1 MNKVLLSVHVLAA
14 IIFVGPV
21 TVAASMFPPIAR
33 RTLTAGS
40 DGVAAEGAGS
50 AGLGTE
56 DVRSAGAGTENVRTA
71 GAGTEGVGVL
81 RVLHRI
87 SRGYAIGGLT
97 VPVFGLAVGAGLGV
111 LGDYWLIISMV
122 LTLAAAGVLAFVV
135 LPGQSRVLAAA
146 TGSPEQRAESLPQAK
161 ALSMTTGIF
170 ALLWAIVVV
179 LMIVRPGSTTG
190 A

>member
-21 TVAASMFPPIAR
+21 TVAASMFPAIAR
-33 RTLTAGS
+33 RSLT
-40 DGVAAEGAGS
+40 
-50 AGLGTE
+50 
-56 DVRSAGAGTENVRTA
+56 
-71 GAGTEGVGVL
+71 AGTEGAETRGVGAEDVGTEDVGVL

-122 LTLAAAGVLAFVV
+122 LTLAAAGVLAFIV

-146 TGSPEQRAESLPQAK
+146 AGTQEQRAESIPQAK
-161 ALSMTTGIF
+161 NLSMTTGIF
-170 ALLWAIVVV
+170 ALLWAVVVV

>member
-1 MNKVLLSVHVLAA
+1 MNKFLLSVHVLAA

-33 RTLTAGS
+33 RMLTS
-40 DGVAAEGAGS
+40 DEPE
-50 AGLGTE
+50 T
-56 DVRSAGAGTENVRTA
+56 
-71 GAGTEGVGVL
+71 GVL
-81 RVLHRI
+81 RLLHRI

-122 LTLAAAGVLAFVV
+122 LTIAAAGVLAFVV
-135 LPGQSRVLAAA
+135 LPGQGRVLAAVDA
-146 TGSPEQRAESLPQAK
+146 TRDVRDSVLPQAK

-170 ALLWAIVVV
+170 ALLWAVVVV

-190 A
+190 V